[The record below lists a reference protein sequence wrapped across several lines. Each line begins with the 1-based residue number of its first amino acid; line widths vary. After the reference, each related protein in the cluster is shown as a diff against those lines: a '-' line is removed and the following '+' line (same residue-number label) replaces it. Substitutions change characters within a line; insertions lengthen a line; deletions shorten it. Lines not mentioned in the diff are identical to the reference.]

1 MSFPKAQYKLH
12 PVLPQI
18 IEGDKGYYF
27 GATYCTKDLKPVDLL
42 RVPPPNAGL
51 YSNRQALS
59 LRGRGLAIQRT
70 STYSTVMN
78 GCGGLHTTL
87 GISDRLLQPFSSASG
102 STSGRRFIVTAGGT
116 LCDIDEN
123 DVLIPRAVMN
133 TSFSTPAFVAG
144 FVFAENANSLFVF
157 CASRDVVGSSSA
169 ADQRRLTIYIVSK
182 SDFSSVPAFTEQSTG
197 AASSQW
203 SSVFK
208 NARYFGEIDGKHLF
222 ALSAQNN
229 TSSSFMSM
237 SLFAITAV
245 DGKAFY
251 GSSGLTLHVAA
262 NYNVLSTLSGLVPKA
277 GAAGEFF
284 TIVPGANPA
293 AAVTISK
300 FVIPSEIAISTA
312 AVSVIPGSG
321 ASTRTNMTLVG
332 MPDGVQMMPCYSAV
346 SGTYSSMFA
355 PFVTTGA
362 NGKRYLN
369 VMSMYGGAADQEN
382 YSGYAIA
389 NIGLFTFEIA
399 DDGTSLI
406 YKSHTLGGFG
416 YGLRINE
423 FLTDDTGRTLIL
435 ANSTGFA
442 VWTWSDVTNTYIKGE
457 WRVVPAGLRRLHLDS
472 AYKIWVEDQDN
483 SVFVFDMDLSASV
496 NITFDRAAVTYEGTT
511 VPIKAYVD
519 ALSFAGSRI
528 ARNVRLVATGC
539 TFDDG
544 SVVKV
549 VNTLTTGALEVP
561 LFVNGGGNVSL
572 NGYLL

>member
-1 MSFPKAQYKLH
+1 MSFPKAQFKLH
-12 PVLPQI
+12 PGLPQV
-18 IEGDKGYYF
+18 IEADKGYYF

-42 RVPPPNAGL
+42 RVPPVAGS
-51 YSNRQALS
+51 YSLRQALG

-70 STYSTVMN
+70 STYTSVML
-78 GCGGLHTTL
+78 GCGGLHTTM
-87 GISDRLLQPFSSASG
+87 GITDRLSQPFSSASG
-102 STSGRRFIVTAGGT
+102 TTAGRRFVVTAGGV
-116 LCDIDEN
+116 LCDLDEN
-123 DVLIPRAVMN
+123 DVLIPRSSMN
-133 TSFSTPAFVAG
+133 TSFSAPAFVAG
-144 FVFAENANSLFVF
+144 FVFAENATQLFVF

-169 ADQRRLTIYIVSK
+169 SDQRRVTIYIVSK
-182 SDFSSVPAFTEQSTG
+182 SDFSSIPAFAEAATQSS
-197 AASSQW
+197 AAAW

-208 NARYFGEIDGKHLF
+208 NVRYFGEIDGKHLF
-222 ALSAQNN
+222 ALSAMNN
-229 TSSSFMSM
+229 SSSAFMAL
-237 SLFAITAV
+237 SLFAITAA
-245 DGKAFY
+245 DGKAYY
-251 GSSGLTLHVAA
+251 GASGLALNTSA
-262 NYNVLSTLSGLVPKA
+262 NYNVVSTLSGLVPKT
-277 GAAGEFF
+277 GASGEFF
-284 TIVPGANPA
+284 TVVAGANPA
-293 AAVTISK
+293 AAATISK
-300 FVIPSEIAISTA
+300 IVIPSEITMSSV
-312 AVSVIPGSG
+312 AVTITPGSG
-321 ASTRTNMTLVG
+321 TSLRTNMTLVG
-332 MPDGVQMMPCYSAV
+332 MPDGLTLLPCISTVSSAYSA
-346 SGTYSSMFA
+346 MFV
-355 PFVTTGA
+355 PFVTTGN

-369 VMSMYGGAADQEN
+369 VMSTYTGAAEQE
-382 YSGYAIA
+382 SYATYQIA

-423 FLTDDTGRTLIL
+423 FLTDDTGRTLLL

-457 WRVVPAGLRRLHLDS
+457 WRTVPAGLRRLHLDS

-496 NITFDRAAVTYEGTT
+496 NISFDRAAVTYEGTT

-519 ALSFAGSRI
+519 ALSFAGGRI

>member
-1 MSFPKAQYKLH
+1 MAFPKAQYKRH
-12 PVLPQI
+12 SGLPQI

-42 RVPPPNAGL
+42 RQPPAGQ
-51 YSNRQALS
+51 YSVRQAMG
-59 LRGRGLAIQRT
+59 LRGKGLAIQRMSSHLSIMGT
-70 STYSTVMN
+70 P
-78 GCGGLHTTL
+78 GGVQMTM
-87 GISDRLLQPFSSASG
+87 GITDRMTQPFASSSG
-102 STSGRRFIVTAGGT
+102 PTSGRRFIVTAGGT

-123 DVLIPRAVMN
+123 DVLIQRAVFGTN
-133 TSFSTPAFVAG
+133 YTYHPFVGG
-144 FVFAENANSLFVF
+144 FVFAENATSLFVL
-157 CASRDVVGSSSA
+157 CYGRDVTVSQTASDMKRVA
-169 ADQRRLTIYIVSK
+169 VYIVSK
-182 SDFSSVPAFTEQSTG
+182 SDFTFTTAFTEAYTTVAAGSWSTS
-197 AASSQW
+197 AKF
-203 SSVFK
+203 V
-208 NARYFGEIDGKHLF
+208 RYFGEIDGKHLF
-222 ALSAQNN
+222 GLSPMNN
-229 TSSSFMSM
+229 GSSSLSYYSFFAVSVPDSKVYAGTTAS
-237 SLFAITAV
+237 SLVMHT
-245 DGKAFY
+245 
-251 GSSGLTLHVAA
+251 AA
-262 NYNVLSTLSGLVPKA
+262 NYNVIGSLSGLVPKA
-277 GAAGEFF
+277 GTQGEFF
-284 TIVPGANPA
+284 TTVPGTNPSLPVTVSKFA
-293 AAVTISK
+293 IPNEVTTSTSAVT
-300 FVIPSEIAISTA
+300 VGMA
-312 AVSVIPGSG
+312 SG
-321 ASTRTNMTLVG
+321 MARTNMTLVG
-332 MPDGVQMMPCYSAV
+332 MPDGVQLLPCCALNV
-346 SGTYSSMFA
+346 ACSSVFI
-355 PFVTTGA
+355 PYITTGD

-369 VMSMYGGAADQEN
+369 LLSTFNGAAAEETLAS
-382 YSGYAIA
+382 YLMA

-406 YKSHTLGGFG
+406 YKSHTLNGFG

-423 FLTDDTGRTLIL
+423 FLSDDTGRTLL
-435 ANSTGFA
+435 VANSTGFA

-472 AYKIWVEDQDN
+472 AYKIWVEDLDN